1 MSDAIIQA
9 QNLKKTFRTGKTV
22 TEAVADVSLD
32 VMEKEFL
39 VIMGPSSCGKSTL
52 LKLLAGLEPIDGGA
66 LHICD
71 TDCCQVYP
79 NDMKRRIGFMYQNE
93 NLIPWRSVEK
103 NLRLPFEI
111 FKTLN
116 DNTGKRIREMLEL
129 VGLEEYA
136 EVLPGELSGGMKQ
149 RVGIARALVYDPQIV
164 LMDQPFGALDAI
176 TRKMLAYDFLHIW
189 QKTKKTFVMTTNNI
203 DEALLCG
210 SRILFLTNAPARVKE
225 MMDVSIP
232 IEKRDENIQLLPEYW
247 ELRKRA
253 QALTIGESMMGGSRP

>member
-9 QNLKKTFRTGKTV
+9 RNLKKMYKTGKAV
-22 TEAVADVSLD
+22 MEAVADVTLD

-52 LKLLAGLEPIDGGA
+52 LKLLAGLESIDAGT

-71 TDCCQVYP
+71 TDCCLVYP

-111 FKTLN
+111 FKTL
-116 DNTGKRIREMLEL
+116 DDSTEKRIRDMLEL
-129 VGLEEYA
+129 VGLTEYS
-136 EVLPGELSGGMKQ
+136 EVLPNELSGGMKQ
-149 RVGIARALVYDPQIV
+149 RVGIARALVYNPQIV

-176 TRKMLAYDFLHIW
+176 TRKMLSYDFLHIW
-189 QKTKKTFVMTTNNI
+189 QKTQKTFIMTTNNI
-203 DEALLCG
+203 NEALLCG
-210 SRILFLTNAPARVKE
+210 SRIVFLTGSPARVKE
-225 MMDVSIP
+225 IVDVDIP
-232 IEKRDENIQLLPEYW
+232 MEKRDENIQLLPQYW
-247 ELRKRA
+247 KIRKRA
-253 QALTIGESMMGGSRP
+253 QELTMGENQTGGSRP